1 MPDMTPANDT
11 AVFHICLR
19 AALERARADGAYVAE
34 SLAHEGFIH
43 LSRAHQVL
51 PTVRAYFAGVTDL
64 VVLVI
69 DPTRLTAPLRYEPPA
84 PLPSHLPKPP
94 SEELYPHCYGPL
106 DLAAIVDAV
115 EVAHFTGAP
124 VHADTMAVLRRHA
137 FERLPVEGTLYRST
151 WRSSREDAQGA
162 PVGTAMIGLYTDSPR
177 SVSLFHRLAHDEV
190 WHAYGGDPF
199 VLHLLH
205 PDGRT
210 STVTMHADAT
220 DGEVVQCVVPA
231 GTWQAGELVPGG
243 RFALFGC
250 TMAPG
255 FTGGCFE
262 AGRRHALRERYPGAA
277 ATIERLS
284 LAHGDVRMPDGFA
297 S

>member
-1 MPDMTPANDT
+1 MTPDNDT
-11 AVFHICLR
+11 AVFHICPR

-84 PLPSHLPKPP
+84 PLPSHAPKPP

-115 EVAHFTGAP
+115 EVTHFTGAP

-162 PVGTAMIGLYTDSPR
+162 PAGTAMIGLYAESPR
-177 SVSLFHRLAHDEV
+177 SVSLFHRLTHDEV

-210 STVTMHADAT
+210 STVAMHANAT
-220 DGEVVQCVVPA
+220 DGEAVQCVVPA

-243 RFALFGC
+243 RYALFGC

-262 AGRRHALRERYPGAA
+262 AGRRDALRERYPDAA